1 MLIQIIACCL
11 FVIKPLSEPMIT
23 WALTNKYY
31 SQWLVQSQAMSR
43 RFESKH
49 CVHMN
54 RNCTRNI
61 LLLLRLIGS
70 TGNHKNIFYIQNAI
84 ELRINHIFL
93 TFLLFTA
100 LVNCFTTLNR
110 WRHVVMPQ
118 RGRHFANVYFK
129 CTFLN
134 VEISHMFHESISR
147 IDNTP
152 TPIKTIIWCR
162 IHGKPLLELM
172 MA

>member
-11 FVIKPLSEPMIT
+11 FVIKPLSEPMMT

-31 SQWLVQSQAMSR
+31 SQWLVQSRAMSR

-49 CVHMN
+49 CVHMD

-84 ELRINHIFL
+84 ELRINHICL
-93 TFLLFTA
+93 TFFTFYSIGQLFHHPEQMAARCHATK
-100 LVNCFTTLNR
+100 R
-110 WRHVVMPQ
+110 S
-118 RGRHFANVYFK
+118 
-129 CTFLN
+129 TFCKRRFQM
-134 VEISHMFHESISR
+134 H
-147 IDNTP
+147 
-152 TPIKTIIWCR
+152 
-162 IHGKPLLELM
+162 LLECWNFTYVSRKYLQNWQYPNTD
-172 MA
+172 